1 MNYYDEILEKIHA
14 LLANGKNMQALL
26 ILDEEL
32 GMPYVPKDF
41 EEKLLEL
48 KSSIQFEEGR
58 KSYSDEDL
66 ERMLK
71 GSNDEQLIAI
81 NELNA
86 RNLRNYH
93 DLINDY
99 LSADGFINAKVLL
112 IDSMIAQELN
122 EEYHMVQDGMEY
134 DFIPRYQLR
143 PAESDGFSS
152 AVSYLEDA
160 LMKEPSLLKMAKEI
174 VYKELMLMLPIN
186 ADEEEGLLLADQAII
201 YLYQALGDE
210 KGLDEYL
217 KSAKREL
224 ILGT

>member
-14 LLANGKNMQALL
+14 LLANGKSTQALL

-99 LSADGFINAKVLL
+99 LNSKTLAD
-112 IDSMIAQELN
+112 
-122 EEYHMVQDGMEY
+122 
-134 DFIPRYQLR
+134 
-143 PAESDGFSS
+143 
-152 AVSYLEDA
+152 
-160 LMKEPSLLKMAKEI
+160 LMKP
-174 VYKELMLMLPIN
+174 
-186 ADEEEGLLLADQAII
+186 
-201 YLYQALGDE
+201 
-210 KGLDEYL
+210 
-217 KSAKREL
+217 
-224 ILGT
+224 